1 MSYQGFEFIDPLS
14 PPGTVD
20 PSGSL
25 AELNPL
31 PPPGNPVDSTA
42 KHLPLA
48 WGIYPAQEHT
58 FALTFGGT
66 ITEGQVWSLTFVPT
80 RIVNGSVQSAALNA
94 ITISVTVNAT
104 ATDEALALQF
114 EQAIAAAF
122 TLSTTTAIAS
132 TTRIG
137 EILKSATAA
146 GAVLTTVGRLA
157 GSTYSISYTTEAGG
171 TITGADTPTVDAEG
185 TDMQIGVAITKTGVH
200 ADGVSPLVRPCQSGD
215 TADSIVGFVAAA
227 NTAIKAIDPD
237 TGYTAQ
243 YVRPGRRVAYIPLD
257 SGHSQYAV
265 TSDAA
270 CAADQRVWVRVVA
283 GAGEIA
289 GAVSDTP
296 DEVVQTLT
304 ITPTPGNNEVASGY
318 VEVFD
323 RDGLSVGSFPYSF
336 TTDADNTAAES
347 VTELGADLTTPIASY
362 AAGSGTDTYILV
374 AVAGYTLR
382 LVNTGAHVLTGVST
396 GGTNDH
402 VRLPIKFSRTT
413 TRAGV
418 AAVQI

>member
-66 ITEGQVWSLTFVPT
+66 ITEGQVWTLTFTPT

-94 ITISVTVNAT
+94 ITIPVTVNAT
-104 ATDEALALQF
+104 ATATALALQF

-215 TADSIVGFVAAA
+215 MADSIVGFVAAA

-265 TSDAA
+265 TSEAA

-304 ITPTPGNNEVASGY
+304 TTPTPANTTAYQGY
-318 VEVFD
+318 FQVVD
-323 RDGLSVGSFPYSF
+323 RDGLVVGNFPFYYLS
-336 TTDADNTAAES
+336 DADATAAEI
-347 VTELGADLTTPIASY
+347 VAGIAADVDSAISAY
-362 AAGSGTDTYILV
+362 ATGSGTDTHILT
-374 AVAGYTLR
+374 AVAGYTVS
-382 LVNTGAHVLTGVST
+382 LVSTGPGVLAAVPT

-402 VRLPIKFSRTT
+402 VRLPIKFARTT
-413 TRAGV
+413 ARAGV